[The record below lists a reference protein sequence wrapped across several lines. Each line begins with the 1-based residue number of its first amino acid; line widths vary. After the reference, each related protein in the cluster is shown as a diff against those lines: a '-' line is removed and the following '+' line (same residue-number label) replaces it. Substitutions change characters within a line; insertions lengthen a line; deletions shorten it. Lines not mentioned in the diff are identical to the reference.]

1 MIGDLVRSFAAGR
14 RAAKAWQLIIQVT
27 GRAPDEIYKKL
38 LMESADR
45 FSVNE
50 LALFHMIIYCSDTHD
65 LLGRLTETVV
75 PEVRDRILE
84 FYDECIA
91 KGLIRSAYL
100 KEEYSKIKLDLA
112 KQKQVTV
119 APTDTN
125 QSNHAKIRETYRN
138 EHIAPADIRKPAA
151 SSSATIES
159 SGGYSESPVIRP
171 TFRPPPLERP
181 TIKPTVA
188 ENQKKETSSNVS
200 SLANARLSGI
210 NNTELQRMTFSS
222 LLAAGTSG
230 DPEAQFVLG
239 VKYEMGDGVEDNCV
253 EAARWYLKS
262 AKQGYGRAQFNL
274 ALCYESGLGVNLDWK
289 KAAEFFILAAN
300 AGVEEAPKHSTLLAL
315 KVAQHEQL
323 KNIEQNDGTL

>member
-14 RAAKAWQLIIQVT
+14 RATKAWQLIIQVT

-75 PEVRDRILE
+75 PEVRDRILD
-84 FYDECIA
+84 FYDVCIS

-100 KEEYSKIKLDLA
+100 KEEYSQIKLDVA

-119 APTDTN
+119 APADTN
-125 QSNHAKIRETYRN
+125 QSSHVETRDTHRSEPIY
-138 EHIAPADIRKPAA
+138 PADIRKPTA

-159 SGGYSESPVIRP
+159 SSGYSDNPVIRP
-171 TFRPPPLERP
+171 TFRPPPLERL
-181 TIKPTVA
+181 TIKSTVA
-188 ENQKKETSSNVS
+188 ENKKQETSNVS

-230 DPEAQFVLG
+230 DPEAQFALG
-239 VKYEMGDGVEDNCV
+239 VKYEIGDGVEDNCV

-289 KAAEFFILAAN
+289 KAAELFILAAN
-300 AGVEEAPKHSTLLAL
+300 AGVEEAPKRSALLAL
-315 KVAQHEQL
+315 KVAQQEQL
-323 KNIEQNDGTL
+323 KNIGQ